1 MENVKRYI
9 YLAIGLI
16 SIIIITIFL
25 IMPNFQTEEFSQDVI
40 DDIIEGV
47 TTTTLNEQNTNEEV
61 SDDKAGDEEALAE
74 VITIQDEAL
83 VISNEEKLEIEII
96 LKNNKPQKDINNFN
110 TYLLIGSD
118 ERSGDSIQTRGKVQG
133 KRADVIILG
142 LVDKITKETT
152 LLSFP
157 RDLLILNSCTEKLER
172 LNASFSK
179 NNCGNGP
186 ENLAAA
192 IYSISGISVNHFA
205 SFDFEGFE
213 EIIDSVGGIEICVDQ
228 TQKEGYS
235 FELQKGCQ
243 ITNGLTTLNWVVSR
257 STEVLVGEKS
267 LDQFGNDNSE
277 WELMSGVSDLTR
289 IKRQQYVVIQ
299 LINKVKNFESINDLN
314 KLIKALESTF
324 VIDENLTISKAAE
337 ILWGFREFDLSKVNK
352 ITTPVDYLTLKDG
365 RQVLVLNQNL
375 YEYLVKNSIINN

>member
-352 ITTPVDYLTLKDG
+352 ITTPVDYLTLRDG